1 MGSGNRIVHTYS
13 LIPQNH
19 HQFIKNDYFFNS
31 KTFSNALFWKSLE
44 MHGLSHTAD
53 VSTSITPLG
62 SFQTQ
67 TFGSEGSVESMDDGL
82 FLAWGRCREKLYF
95 QAPRTPLNVFND
107 KLVQT
112 VSAYFFLLIPGMN
125 L

>member
-1 MGSGNRIVHTYS
+1 MLCFEKV
-13 LIPQNH
+13 
-19 HQFIKNDYFFNS
+19 
-31 KTFSNALFWKSLE
+31 WKC
-44 MHGLSHTAD
+44 MVCLSRAD

-107 KLVQT
+107 KLVQQT
-112 VSAYFFLLIPGMN
+112 RKLFLRISSS
-125 L
+125 